1 MEKHHAIFG
10 HCDSFRNELR
20 YEHFQDFLRI
30 GILGLWILFAL
41 PCGRNV
47 WFHQKQQKYLWWLE
61 VVVAVAVAVAV
72 VVVAVVAIVAV
83 VDGLLV
89 GGQLGFWP
97 SYRFWN
103 SGAQLEFVLVSRHA
117 RSDAAVAGAAHELKI
132 LLFSAAHEADR
143 HEDAQGACAN
153 CYYY

>member
-1 MEKHHAIFG
+1 
-10 HCDSFRNELR
+10 
-20 YEHFQDFLRI
+20 
-30 GILGLWILFAL
+30 
-41 PCGRNV
+41 
-47 WFHQKQQKYLWWLE
+47 
-61 VVVAVAVAVAV
+61 VAV

-89 GGQLGFWP
+89 GVQLGFWP
-97 SYRFWN
+97 SYGFWN

-132 LLFSAAHEADR
+132 LLFSAAHGADR
-143 HEDAQGACAN
+143 HEDVNGACAN